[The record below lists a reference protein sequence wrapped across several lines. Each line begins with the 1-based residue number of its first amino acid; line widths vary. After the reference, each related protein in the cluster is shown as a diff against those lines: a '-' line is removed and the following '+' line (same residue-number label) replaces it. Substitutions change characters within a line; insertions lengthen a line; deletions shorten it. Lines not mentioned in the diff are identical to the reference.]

1 MGVYF
6 VMSFTSKIKSLLKEN
21 ELSFDNAVFI
31 KKESES
37 KNNLNYLE
45 SLVGNPKVKDEK
57 KLK

>member
-37 KNNLNYLE
+37 K
-45 SLVGNPKVKDEK
+45 KT
-57 KLK
+57 